1 MSDQQNTVSKTW
13 SHLNFSSVPLSQLT
27 FADFDGDRF
36 TDIARSVNG
45 QWLVSWDGKSAW
57 EVLNTSD
64 QDLRS
69 LVIGDFNGDH
79 KADVLSLQSPD
90 P

>member
-1 MSDQQNTVSKTW
+1 M
-13 SHLNFSSVPLSQLT
+13 
-27 FADFDGDRF
+27 FADFDGDGI
-36 TDIARSVNG
+36 TDIARSANG
-45 QWLVSWDGKSAW
+45 QWLVSWGGKSAW
-57 EVLNTSD
+57 QMLNTSD

>member
-1 MSDQQNTVSKTW
+1 MARLDHVSKTW
-13 SHLNFSSVPLSQLT
+13 SHLNFSSVPLSQLR
-27 FADFDGDRF
+27 FADFDGDGF

-45 QWLVSWDGKSAW
+45 QWLVSWGGKSAW

-79 KADVLSLQSPD
+79 KADVLSRQSPD